1 MKKYLI
7 YIILIN
13 TIYEMIYI
21 ILIHTIY
28 DMIYYIYYV
37 RNTTF
42 YKFKYYD
49 TISDIIIINSH
60 SLIFFNEY
68 NIAIIHKNI
77 KK

>member
-28 DMIYYIYYV
+28 DMNYYIYYV
-37 RNTTF
+37 HNTTF
-42 YKFKYYD
+42 YKLKYNN
-49 TISDIIIINSH
+49 TISDIIILNSH
-60 SLIFFNEY
+60 SL
-68 NIAIIHKNI
+68 
-77 KK
+77 